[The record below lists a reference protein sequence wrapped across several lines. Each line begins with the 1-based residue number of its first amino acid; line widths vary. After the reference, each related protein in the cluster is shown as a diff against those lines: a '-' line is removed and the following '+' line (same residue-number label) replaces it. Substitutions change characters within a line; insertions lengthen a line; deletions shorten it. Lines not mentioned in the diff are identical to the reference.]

1 MTHCAAAAHGPPCS
15 RPQALTS
22 FLLPA
27 VGSCAG
33 ADLENTL
40 TQWQGLDGATAAAAA
55 VPAAA
60 EDGAVVEV
68 SLEAPGQEKA
78 KMGPPLTVVSK
89 GYILHKQQHLTL

>member
-1 MTHCAAAAHGPPCS
+1 MGHPAAGL
-15 RPQALTS
+15 RPQASTGP
-22 FLLPA
+22 LLPVCWA
-27 VGSCAG
+27 CAG

-40 TQWQGLDGATAAAAA
+40 THWQGLDGTTAAAAA

-89 GYILHKQQHLTL
+89 G